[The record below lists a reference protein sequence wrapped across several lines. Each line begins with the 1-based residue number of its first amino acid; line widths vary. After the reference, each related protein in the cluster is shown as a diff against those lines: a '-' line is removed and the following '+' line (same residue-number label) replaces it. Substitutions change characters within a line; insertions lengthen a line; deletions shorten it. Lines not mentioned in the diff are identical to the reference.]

1 MFQWL
6 QAQWRVVV
14 IATLAVVMTLG
25 LVAGGAL
32 AQAPPTTP
40 TPTTPGTQTPARPA
54 PSVAV
59 TDFFTKLAGK
69 LGLAPD
75 RVIGAAKEVQ
85 KEQID
90 AEVAA
95 GRLTAEQA
103 ARLKERVDAGD
114 IMIGRG
120 PGGPG
125 GPKGHGRGGVGA
137 DMTALATWLGITPEQ
152 LHTEL
157 HEGTGK
163 SLAQVAQAHNKTRDA
178 LITFLTDQTK
188 ARLDQAVAAGRLT
201 QQQADQMLEQF
212 RQNVGQMVDR
222 VHAPGQ
228 PGQPGQPRGPR
239 GPRQAPPATPGT
251 GTGGA

>member
-1 MFQWL
+1 
-6 QAQWRVVV
+6 
-14 IATLAVVMTLG
+14 
-25 LVAGGAL
+25 
-32 AQAPPTTP
+32 
-40 TPTTPGTQTPARPA
+40 
-54 PSVAV
+54 VAV
-59 TDFFTKLAGK
+59 TEFFTKLAGK

-75 RVIGAAKEVQ
+75 RVISAAKEVQ

-125 GPKGHGRGGVGA
+125 GPKGHGRGGFGVGP
-137 DMTALATWLGITPEQ
+137 DMAALATWLGITPEQ

-163 SLAQVAQAHNKTRDA
+163 SLAQVAQAHGKTRDA
-178 LITFLTDQTK
+178 LTTFLTDQTK

-201 QQQADQMLEQF
+201 RQQADQMLEQF
-212 RQNVGQMVDR
+212 RQNVGAMVDR

-228 PGQPGQPRGPR
+228 PGQPGGPR
-239 GPRQAPPATPGT
+239 GPRQAPPANPGT